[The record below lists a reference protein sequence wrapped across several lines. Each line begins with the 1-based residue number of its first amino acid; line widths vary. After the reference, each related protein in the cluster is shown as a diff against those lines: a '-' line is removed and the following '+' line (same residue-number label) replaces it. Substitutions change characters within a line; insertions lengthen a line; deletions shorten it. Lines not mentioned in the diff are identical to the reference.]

1 METPD
6 TSISEAD
13 QIDRVAFIGERA
25 IGAGHPPYVIAELG
39 VNHDGDPAKALE
51 LVRIAADAGADA
63 IKLQLF
69 EAERLMSA
77 DARLAAYQAD
87 AGERDP
93 VVMLR
98 RLELPIEAMAP
109 AVDLAH
115 SRGLHAIVSIF
126 STSLVDAAMRLPWDA
141 FKVASPDIINL
152 PLLDALMATGKP
164 MIVSTGASTLDE
176 VQRAA
181 GWLEQAAERTMFLQ
195 CVSSYPVPEGF
206 DALEGIGAVAKVT
219 RAVCGY
225 SDHLWLMSDQSAPAM
240 LTAFKDGLWQ
250 AALKLQAL
258 GVRLQLRGDPTCL
271 DPTTLALLQRLQ
283 QATQYN
289 DGLLLVLGM
298 DYRQPWLAEGG
309 PARPSGKA
317 PWRTSGQDAK
327 CRPDPDLLIRTGG
340 TLSSCTGLLWDTRHT
355 ALYLT
360 DCLWPHF
367 NAAALDDALQWF
379 GDRQRR
385 QWTQAPATS

>member
-93 VVMLR
+93 VAMLR

-115 SRGLHAIVSIF
+115 ARGLHAIVSIF

-225 SDHLWLMSDQSAPAM
+225 SDHTPGWETATPACEAGAAILEKH
-240 LTAFKDGLWQ
+240 LTYDT
-250 AALKLQAL
+250 AATGPDHAASLDAAGFAKYVRAARDTFQTGRWGTRLLPARKEL
-258 GVRLQLRGDPTCL
+258 LPAERDVRLVSRQSLVATHDLPEGHVLTPGDLTVKRPGTGLPPFMIGSVMGC
-271 DPTTLALLQRLQ
+271 TLAR
-283 QATQYN
+283 A
-289 DGLLLVLGM
+289 V
-298 DYRQPWLAEGG
+298 
-309 PARPSGKA
+309 KA
-317 PWRTSGQDAK
+317 
-327 CRPDPDLLIRTGG
+327 
-340 TLSSCTGLLWDTRHT
+340 
-355 ALYLT
+355 
-360 DCLWPHF
+360 
-367 NAAALDDALQWF
+367 
-379 GDRQRR
+379 DRVMLESDIAFCPPR
-385 QWTQAPATS
+385 